1 MFRRP
6 LHRFVAKTVGV
17 TFLAG
22 VCFHFAMDSVTASRA
37 PRPVAAREEPCFLA
51 EEGTK
56 REREGSAGA
65 QNSGVANQ
73 NEAFRRFLVNLE
85 GKDAQTKIEDAVQGM
100 EYFMRPTVRKKRKED
115 AGGWKWRGWP
125 RRRKTK
131 KGAKGT
137 KGMNALS
144 SSRRPHGV
152 VGGGE
157 AGGK

>member
-100 EYFMRPTVRKKRKED
+100 EYFMRPTALDADVRLKRVQRPTD
-115 AGGWKWRGWP
+115 PSTPSPARSV
-125 RRRKTK
+125 
-131 KGAKGT
+131 
-137 KGMNALS
+137 S
-144 SSRRPHGV
+144 SSSAPS
-152 VGGGE
+152 
-157 AGGK
+157 APP